1 MSFGFL
7 CGFRENDIK
16 CKNVRSIVNGR
27 VIEDKCNKNP
37 QSRLIAAGATRLESS
52 FNSSKEKSTCV
63 DRKVFSVHR
72 FIDLIGMDEISRII
86 MKHIPDNRRKGFY
99 PDYFFLA
106 PNHPGLPLINCELK
120 KHLCLYKSDLMAA
133 IAESTTI

>member
-7 CGFRENDIK
+7 CGFHKNDIG
-16 CKNVRSIVNGR
+16 KNVRSIINGR

-37 QSRLIAAGATRLESS
+37 QSSSVGATRLESS

-86 MKHIPDNRRKGFY
+86 MKHIPDNRRNGFY